1 MPTAATVSNDPLST
15 QGQKLAQRLKP
26 RHLTLL
32 RQIQIHGSLTQVAT
46 HAGISQPA
54 ITKALAELED
64 ICGGQLFVRSGRGLT
79 PTALGE
85 LALGKAHHML
95 REIDN
100 WASEMQAVRQGRSG
114 RLNIGAVP
122 YVSGVLLTEA
132 VTRLHDEHNAIVSI
146 RHATSDVL
154 IQALKNR
161 ELDCIL
167 GRAPG
172 IAGNPD
178 LWHQVLY
185 TQKPVLIGHESL
197 ARRLARHN
205 PDWKALAQ
213 LKWILPAPTTPVTM
227 RMAEVFT
234 HAETATPVP
243 IIETYSLDVMHG
255 MLSRHDGM
263 VAVVPEDIAHEMMK
277 RGGIGIVPSRMS
289 WELPPISLIRRVRDV
304 PMDVEEHFARI
315 VRELCVGRGLGS
327 F

>member
-1 MPTAATVSNDPLST
+1 MAVTTPEPLSA

-32 RQIQIHGSLTQVAT
+32 RQIQVHGSLTQVAT

-64 ICGGQLFVRSGRGLT
+64 ICGGALFVRSGRGLK
-79 PTALGE
+79 PTRLGE
-85 LALGKAHHML
+85 LALGKAQHML
-95 REIDN
+95 RELDN

-122 YVSGVLLTEA
+122 YVSGALLTEA

-154 IQALKNR
+154 IEALKNR

-178 LWHQVLY
+178 LCHRVLY

-197 ARRLARHN
+197 ARRLVRQN
-205 PDWKALAQ
+205 PDWRALSE
-213 LKWILPAPTTPVTM
+213 LKWILPAPTTPVSM

-234 HAETATPVP
+234 NAEAPTPIP

-255 MLSRHDGM
+255 MLSQHDDM
-263 VAVVPEDIAHEMMK
+263 VSVVPEDIAREMMK

-289 WELPPISLIRRVRDV
+289 WELPPISLIQRVRNV
-304 PMDVEEHFARI
+304 PVDAEEHFARI
-315 VRELCVGRGLGS
+315 VRELCTERGL
-327 F
+327 

>member
-1 MPTAATVSNDPLST
+1 MAGTTHDALSSS
-15 QGQKLAQRLKP
+15 GLKLAQRLKP

-46 HAGISQPA
+46 YAGVSQPA
-54 ITKALAELED
+54 VTKALAELED
-64 ICGGQLFVRSGRGLT
+64 ICGGPLFIRSGRGMK

-85 LALGKAHHML
+85 LAISKAWHML

-100 WASEMQAVRQGRSG
+100 WASEMQAVRQGHSG
-114 RLNIGAVP
+114 RLNIGVVP
-122 YVSGVLLTEA
+122 YVSGALLTDA
-132 VTRLHDEHNAIVSI
+132 VTQLHDNHNAIVSI

-154 IQALKNR
+154 IEALENR
-161 ELDCIL
+161 ELDCVL

-178 LWHQVLY
+178 LWHEVLY

-197 ARRLARHN
+197 ARRLAHQT
-205 PDWKALAQ
+205 PGWQALSA
-213 LKWILPAPTTPVTM
+213 LKWILPAPTTPVSM

-234 HAETATPVP
+234 RAEAPTPIP

-263 VAVVPEDIAHEMMK
+263 VAVVPEDIAHELIK
-277 RGGIGIVPSRMS
+277 RGGVGIVPSRMG
-289 WELPPISLIRRVRDV
+289 WELPPISLIRRVRTT
-304 PMDVEEHFARI
+304 PIEVEERFAAILRTLC
-315 VRELCVGRGLGS
+315 VARELAHE
-327 F
+327 